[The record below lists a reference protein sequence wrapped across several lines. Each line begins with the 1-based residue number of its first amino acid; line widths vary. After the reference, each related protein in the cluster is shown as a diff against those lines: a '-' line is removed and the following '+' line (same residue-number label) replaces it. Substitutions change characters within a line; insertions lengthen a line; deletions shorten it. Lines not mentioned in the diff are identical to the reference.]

1 MLAYVY
7 EQLLRSLVITAL
19 FVMNV
24 LISKRTRDIS
34 HQAMLFLS
42 KHFTVAYPYLLF
54 SRAIVGSIDGNYMQ

>member
-34 HQAMLFLS
+34 HQAMLF
-42 KHFTVAYPYLLF
+42 YLNIL
-54 SRAIVGSIDGNYMQ
+54 Q